1 MLFRIN
7 PICPIYI
14 LYSSII
20 EGTPTMFKF
29 TQKLRLATKFAASLA
44 TILTMIFA
52 ICAMVILSQSGSV
65 KDELRDELTSV
76 AAQHAVANQQVI
88 MKEVASILDNTF
100 EIIAMEV
107 VGLMFAASAGVV
119 VIVYYLFLYM
129 IRRRLADLAVK
140 FKDVSTGD
148 GDLRRRINV
157 KGNDGIDD
165 LGNIFNRFIEK
176 LQDIISQVMSDSSNL
191 VGVASHLNT
200 ISASSSNSALQQ
212 QTQIEQVA
220 TAMNEMTA
228 TATEVANNARSAA
241 DAAQAADADVNS
253 GMEIVSQ
260 TVSSINSLASEV
272 ERANDVIRTLQSDSE
287 EIGSVLDVIRGIA
300 EQTNLLALNAAIEAA
315 RAGEQGRGFAVVAD
329 EVRTLASR
337 TQQSTEEIQAMIER
351 LQTGAND
358 AVKVMEESHIQATN
372 SVSQASETG
381 AALQKITSAVNT
393 INNMNLHISNAAE
406 QQTEV
411 AHEIDVSLNKINQA
425 SHESVSNAGEASQ
438 ESENLNSLASHL
450 QEMMQQFKV

>member
-1 MLFRIN
+1 
-7 PICPIYI
+7 
-14 LYSSII
+14 
-20 EGTPTMFKF
+20 MFKF
-29 TQKLRLATKFAASLA
+29 TQKLRLATKFVASLA
-44 TILTMIFA
+44 MILTVIFA
-52 ICAMVILSQSGSV
+52 ICAFVILSQSGSV
-65 KDELRDELTSV
+65 RDDLNDKLNAV
-76 AAQHAVANQQVI
+76 AAKHSVANQQPV
-88 MKEVASILDNTF
+88 KQDVKFVLENTF
-100 EIIAMEV
+100 DEIAMKV
-107 VGLMFAASAGVV
+107 VGLMFAASVGVV
-119 VIVYYLFLYM
+119 IIVYYLFLYM

-140 FKDVSTGD
+140 FRDVSSGD
-148 GDLRRRINV
+148 GDLSRRINV
-157 KGNDGIDD
+157 TGSDGIDD
-165 LGNIFNRFIEK
+165 LGRIFNGFIEK
-176 LQDIISQVMSDSSNL
+176 LQSIMSQVMDDSSNL
-191 VGVASHLNT
+191 VGVASHLNS

-212 QTQIEQVA
+212 QSQIEQVA

-228 TATEVANNARSAA
+228 TATEVAGNARNAA
-241 DAAQAADADVNS
+241 DAAQAADTDVNS

-260 TVSSINSLASEV
+260 TVQSINSLAGEV
-272 ERANDVIRTLQSDSE
+272 DRANDVIRTLQSDSE

-372 SVSQASETG
+372 SVDQASETG

-393 INNMNLHISNAAE
+393 INQMNLQISNAAE

-411 AHEIDVSLNKINQA
+411 AHEIDVSLNKINAA
-425 SHESVSNAGEASQ
+425 SHESVSNSSEASQ
-438 ESENLNSLASHL
+438 ESENLNGLATHL
-450 QEMMQQFKV
+450 QEMMKQFKV